1 MVEESEGE
9 RGELTSI
16 LVRYPRH
23 NFATMSEYLSLPNN
37 IIRREIFVVENIRG
51 CTIAMY

>member
-9 RGELTSI
+9 RDELTST

-23 NFATMSEYLSLPNN
+23 NFATMSKYLSLPNN

-51 CTIAMY
+51 CTIAM